1 MHNRPPQMAEPE
13 RLLPLEDVI
22 AKVRMSRSTIYR
34 LMGIGNFPPRICIG
48 DETGKPIKAPL
59 WRESDLDIWIR
70 GLATVQKT

>member
-34 LMGIGNFPPRICIG
+34 LMGIGNFPARICIG
-48 DETGKPIKAPL
+48 DETGKPTKSAL

-70 GLATVQKT
+70 GLATIQKT